1 MRPAS
6 VGLILAGAM
15 LCATTASAAQ
25 QFNLP
30 EGPGRDLVYGNC
42 QTCHDLQSVV
52 DSAGIRRGAW
62 NALLDNMAG
71 YGLRITADQRA
82 KILDYLATYLGPNPP
97 PAAPAAAAAPAAT
110 VDGASV
116 FADNCSACHQS
127 EGTGVEG
134 QFPPLAG
141 NPDLFLATDFPAA
154 VVLNG
159 LEGPIDVAGQ
169 SLDQSMPSFD
179 FLSDAEIAAVIKFV
193 RASWGND
200 KLRPAGFADLTADD
214 VAALRAKPMTPADV
228 HAYRASLEKK

>member
-1 MRPAS
+1 VRPVS
-6 VGLILAGAM
+6 VTVFCVVVGATAALAAE
-15 LCATTASAAQ
+15 Q

-30 EGPGRDLVYGNC
+30 QGPGRELVYGNC

-62 NALLDNMAG
+62 DALLDNMRD

-82 KILDYLATYLGPNPP
+82 KILDYLGTYLGPNPP
-97 PAAPAAAAAPAAT
+97 AAPATATAAAGAA
-110 VDGASV
+110 DGAQV
-116 FADNCSACHQS
+116 FADTCAACHQPNG
-127 EGTGVEG
+127 EGKAGD
-134 QFPPLAG
+134 FPPLAG

-154 VVLNG
+154 VVLHG
-159 LEGPIDVAGQ
+159 LQGPIDVAGA

-179 FLSDAEIAAVIKFV
+179 FLSDDEIAAVIGYV

-200 KLRPAGFADLTADD
+200 KLRPASFADLTADE
-214 VAALRAKPMTPADV
+214 VKALRDKAMTPDDV

>member
-1 MRPAS
+1 MRLAS
-6 VGLILAGAM
+6 ASLIFAGVVAW
-15 LCATTASAAQ
+15 ATAASAAQ

-42 QTCHDLQSVV
+42 RTCHDLQSVV
-52 DSAGIRRGAW
+52 DSAGLRRGAW

-82 KILDYLATYLGPNPP
+82 QILDYLATYLGPNPP
-97 PAAPAAAAAPAAT
+97 PAAPASATAAAGS

-116 FADNCSACHQS
+116 FADNCSACHQANG
-127 EGTGVEG
+127 EGVEG

-141 NPDLFLATDFPAA
+141 NSDLFLATDFPAA

-159 LEGPIDVAGQ
+159 LQGPIDVAGQ
-169 SLDQSMPSFD
+169 SLDQTMPSFD
-179 FLSDAEIAAVIKFV
+179 FLSDDEIAAVIGYV
-193 RASWGND
+193 RGSFGND

-214 VAALRAKPMTPADV
+214 VAALRKKPMTPDEV